1 MQHSKV
7 NDMFYITTTQYCD
20 FSLIFMTC
28 ICIEYLNLT
37 NAWNLINRQHIRQF
51 GKIIGKLCERIY
63 NYTELTTNVNDTDN
77 VSVLNICYDYG

>member
-37 NAWNLINRQHIRQF
+37 NAWNLINWQHLRQF
-51 GKIIGKLCERIY
+51 GKIIGKLCERI
-63 NYTELTTNVNDTDN
+63 YTELTTNVNDTDN
-77 VSVLNICYDYG
+77 VSVLNISYDYG